1 MSSGMQHKM
10 YNLEI
15 APPEGVWNNICE
27 ELDASLLSAGFP
39 KKLIQAEVTPPGH
52 VWKNIAGLLNADQF
66 ENTIAAKLQ
75 NAEAQP
81 PLRTWEKIESVL
93 YNYNNEKPLL
103 KKLLPLVKY
112 AAAAI
117 LTGALIWIG
126 ARYINQESK
135 PDITAAKEVKVAP
148 ASANDALNPEKTSL
162 SNDDVSI
169 ARTGVE
175 AALEEARNDAALE
188 ASKKTYAKLDPVVIE
203 KKIRN
208 VTDFNFITAN
218 PEETDGNDDN
228 YSKDISQRYIVLM
241 TPDGNFIRM
250 SKKLKDLVCCI
261 SGEEVDE
268 ACLEQ
273 LKRWREKILS
283 STAIHAPGSFGDIL
297 NIVTSLQENK

>member
-1 MSSGMQHKM
+1 MSSGIQHKM

-15 APPEGVWNNICE
+15 TPPEGAWKNICAD
-27 ELDASLLSAGFP
+27 LDASFFSPGFSQKLL
-39 KKLIQAEVTPPGH
+39 QAEVAPPVH
-52 VWKNIAGLLNADQF
+52 VWQNITGILNADQF
-66 ENTIAAKLQ
+66 ERTIATKLK

-81 PLRTWEKIESVL
+81 PVSTWEKIESVL
-93 YNYNNEKPLL
+93 YKHENPVR
-103 KKLLPLVKY
+103 KLLPVLKY

-117 LTGALIWIG
+117 LTGAMIWIG

-135 PDITAAKEVKVAP
+135 PDTTAVKVINTAP
-148 ASANDALNPEKTSL
+148 AVEDVAINPEKTSL

-208 VTDFNFITAN
+208 VTDFNFMTAT
-218 PEETDGNDDN
+218 PEETDVNDNN
-228 YSKDISQRYIVLM
+228 YKKDINQRYIVLM

-250 SKKLKDLVCCI
+250 SKKLKDLICCI

-283 STAIHAPGSFGDIL
+283 SGAIHSPGSFADLL
-297 NIVTSLQENK
+297 NLVTSLQENK